1 MDVTVYGNE
10 LYHHGILGMKWGVRR
25 YQNYDGSYTQ
35 AGMKRYNDSLEKY
48 NHQKERLREA
58 KKSGNKAD
66 ITNAKVATKL
76 AKNKLNKD
84 YNHLKLDKRGDKGKA
99 LYSQGYTITGK
110 NQVLD
115 MMTKIGGLSIAAV
128 GISKYGGNI
137 GFGGLSIP
145 IPSSVRNFVNSYAKE
160 IVIAGS
166 ALTTAGT
173 VGQIATAN
181 KDKNLRAYYSH
192 TSKY

>member
-1 MDVTVYGNE
+1 MREAYSNE
-10 LYHHGILGMKWGVRR
+10 LYHHGIKGQKWGVRR
-25 YQNYDGSYTQ
+25 YQNYDGSYTR
-35 AGMKRYNDSLEKY
+35 AGMKRYNDSLENY
-48 NHQKERLREA
+48 NHQVERLKEA

-115 MMTKIGGLSIAAV
+115 MMTKVGGLSVAAV
-128 GISKYGGNI
+128 GISKFGGNI
-137 GFGGLSIP
+137 AVGGVSLP
-145 IPSSVRNFVNSYAKE
+145 IPPGIKDTVNKYAKE
-160 IVIAGS
+160 ITLAGT
-166 ALTTAGT
+166 ALTAAGAA
-173 VGQIATAN
+173 GQIVTAN
-181 KDKNLRAYYSH
+181 KDRNLRAYYTH
-192 TSKY
+192 TSNY